1 MERIHTMDT
10 GVGVPALSL
19 LPRVS
24 LDHRPSLA
32 RVGVLSQGISFF
44 ARRAVMSS
52 IKGTF
57 LYPPDPFLCFG
68 SWVTS
73 FLIQLLKLLLCEWL
87 CIEPCV
93 VRDRGCSRLWCVGG
107 AGCDADRVDGTLR
120 SMESLVDRDVCRPV
134 RRSETMRGAGR
145 RRTRRQLHYV
155 MAGVVSLAATWTM
168 ALIWDS
174 GGTCLV
180 VNP

>member
-1 MERIHTMDT
+1 MDT
-10 GVGVPALSL
+10 RVGVPALSL
-19 LPRVS
+19 LPPVA

-93 VRDRGCSRLWCVGG
+93 IRDNRLWCVCG
-107 AGCDADRVDGTLR
+107 AGCDAECVDGTLR
-120 SMESLVDRDVCRPV
+120 SMESLVDR
-134 RRSETMRGAGR
+134 AGR
-145 RRTRRQLHYV
+145 GDNYYV
-155 MAGVVSLAATWTM
+155 MAGVVSILLPRDSA
-168 ALIWDS
+168 S